1 MNILKCKS
9 YSEIGKIL
17 GYNYYNGN
25 VKKQII
31 KFCEEIGLNADEII
45 QNNNKPNIC
54 LQCGREITGKN
65 RFRKKFCNSSCAAKY
80 NNKGRIQSEE
90 TKEKISKTL
99 NEKYFK
105 GEISSH
111 NQLLYNDNVKKI
123 SELIEKGLILNPFNV
138 SFNDYYLNLDLCKE
152 RICKWCG
159 KSFKPFLNKSGRL
172 SKSKYCSEECSNKGC
187 SSILSDIMKEKV
199 LNGRHQ
205 GWKTRNISSYPE
217 NFWVKV
223 LESNFINYIREYHV
237 DNKYFLD
244 FLIEKN
250 DIKIDLE
257 IDGKQHLYED
267 RKQHDIERDK
277 YLTENNYVVY
287 RIPWNEINS
296 EEGKLLMKNKI
307 NDFLTFFNTL

>member
-1 MNILKCKS
+1 MKR
-9 YSEIGKIL
+9 
-17 GYNYYNGN
+17 
-25 VKKQII
+25 
-31 KFCEEIGLNADEII
+31 IGLNADEII

-54 LQCGREITGKN
+54 LQCGREITSKN

-111 NQLLYNDNVKKI
+111 NQLLYNNVKKI
-123 SELIEKGLILNPFNV
+123 SELIEEGLILNPFNT

-172 SKSKYCSEECSNKGC
+172 SKSKYCSEECTNKGC

-199 LNGRHQ
+199 LNGKHQ

-237 DNKYFLD
+237 NNKYFLD

-250 DIKIDLE
+250 GIKIDLE

>member
-1 MNILKCKS
+1 MDIQKCKS
-9 YSEIGKIL
+9 YNEIGKIL

-25 VKKQII
+25 VKKQIV
-31 KFCEEIGLNADEII
+31 KFCEENRLNADEII

-80 NNKGRIQSEE
+80 NNKGRMQSEE

-99 NEKYFK
+99 
-105 GEISSH
+105 
-111 NQLLYNDNVKKI
+111 
-123 SELIEKGLILNPFNV
+123 
-138 SFNDYYLNLDLCKE
+138 NDYYLNLDLCKE

-159 KSFKPFLNKSGRL
+159 KSFKPLLNKSGRL

-199 LNGRHQ
+199 LNGKHQ

-217 NFWVKV
+217 NFWMKV

-250 DIKIDLE
+250 GIKIDLE

-277 YLTENNYVVY
+277 YLTENNYMVY